1 MPLSASI
8 REVVRARATFQCEY
22 CQSAETLSG
31 MKCEV
36 DHIVPKSRGGSDDLD
51 NLCAACALCNGRK
64 YTKTDGIDP
73 DTMQRAQLFDPREQA
88 WHEHFRWNE
97 TGTIIIGLTVCGSCD
112 SQRIDVKRSVTC
124 YGTLNLVSNGSPST
138 KLI

>member
-22 CQSAETLSG
+22 CQTVETLSG

-36 DHIVPKSRGGSDDLD
+36 DHIVPKSRGGSDQLD
-51 NLCAACALCNGRK
+51 NLCAACALCNSHK
-64 YTKTDGIDP
+64 HTKIYGTDP
-73 DTMQRAQLFDPREQA
+73 DTMQRTHLFDPRSQQ

-97 TGTIIIGLTVCGSCD
+97 NGTDIIGLTTCG
-112 SQRIDVKRSVTC
+112 RATVNELALNEPLRVAARSIWVQT
-124 YGTLNLVSNGSPST
+124 GRHPPR
-138 KLI
+138 